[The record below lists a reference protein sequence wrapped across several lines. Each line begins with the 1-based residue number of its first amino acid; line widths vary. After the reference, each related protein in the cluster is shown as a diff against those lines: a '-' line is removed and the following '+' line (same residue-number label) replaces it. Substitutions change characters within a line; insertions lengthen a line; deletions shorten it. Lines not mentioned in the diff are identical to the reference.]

1 MPAQLQLT
9 HVTKKEN
16 IMQDKKADLLGGY
29 DEAELIELSEADTH
43 GGTGPWCIATVTLVS
58 AAACP
63 TTKCTS
69 KC

>member
-1 MPAQLQLT
+1 VEK
-9 HVTKKEN
+9 HDEDV
-16 IMQDKKADLLGGY
+16 LGAY
-29 DEAELIELSEADTH
+29 DEDELIELSGADTY

-58 AAACP
+58 AALCP